1 MKLSSSTERILSFS
15 EQLVLQLISEG
26 CSIEEISVML
36 MLSQDTIEIL
46 KQNISKKLDVRIVA
60 EAVRKARLMHLI

>member
-36 MLSQDTIEIL
+36 MLSQDIIEIL
-46 KQNISKKLDVRIVA
+46 KENINKKLDTHNTA
-60 EAVRKARLMHLI
+60 EAVYKARLMNLI

>member
-46 KQNISKKLDVRIVA
+46 KENINKKLGTHNVA
-60 EAVRKARLMHLI
+60 ESVHKARLMNLI

>member
-1 MKLSSSTERILSFS
+1 MKLSSSTERILSLS

-26 CSIEEISVML
+26 CSIDEISVML

-46 KQNISKKLDVRIVA
+46 KQNINKKLGTHDMA
-60 EAVRKARLMHLI
+60 EAIPKARSMNLI